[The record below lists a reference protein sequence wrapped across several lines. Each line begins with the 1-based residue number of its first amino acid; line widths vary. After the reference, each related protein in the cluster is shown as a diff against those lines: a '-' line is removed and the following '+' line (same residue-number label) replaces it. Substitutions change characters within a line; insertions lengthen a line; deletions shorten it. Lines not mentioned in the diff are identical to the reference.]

1 MNFKIELWCV
11 NYQQLPTIQHH
22 WHSQDPAGT

>member
-1 MNFKIELWCV
+1 VLNV